1 MLLEINNK
9 EVDVEVIKIGNPV
22 CNTLDLDKFKGE

>member
-9 EVDVEVIKIGNPV
+9 DVDVEVVKIGNPV
-22 CNTLDLDKFKGE
+22 CSALDLDKFKGE